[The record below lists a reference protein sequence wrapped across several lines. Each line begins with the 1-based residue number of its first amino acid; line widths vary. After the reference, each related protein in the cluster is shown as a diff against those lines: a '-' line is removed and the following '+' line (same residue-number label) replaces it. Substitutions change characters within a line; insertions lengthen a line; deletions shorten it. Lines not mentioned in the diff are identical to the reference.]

1 MEAEPSGMNTSVRA
15 LADTFHERW
24 LAANPFI
31 ASLYGITGYDDRV
44 PDASLIGKREMLR
57 LRGEAERRVGA
68 LFALPDF
75 HAAVLDSGSLPMP
88 VLDQKLRRWSA
99 VQGSL

>member
-1 MEAEPSGMNTSVRA
+1 
-15 LADTFHERW
+15 
-24 LAANPFI
+24 
-31 ASLYGITGYDDRV
+31 
-44 PDASLIGKREMLR
+44 MLR

>member
-1 MEAEPSGMNTSVRA
+1 
-15 LADTFHERW
+15 
-24 LAANPFI
+24 
-31 ASLYGITGYDDRV
+31 
-44 PDASLIGKREMLR
+44 MLR

-68 LFALPDF
+68 RFALPDF